1 MGKTIELGLIGHPVS
16 HSKSPEIFDSFFRE
30 FDYQGIYRLIDLTIL
45 TDLNTLLFDY
55 PNLSGFNVTIP
66 HKRNIIPLLDS
77 IDQTAAAIGAVNTVK
92 INWTNGKPHFRG
104 YNTDYFGFK
113 RTLELLPHA
122 FDAVYILGTGG
133 ASKAVW
139 AAFLGN
145 NIETTFVSRKTVND
159 HVISYEDF
167 NAIEWTNNPLIV
179 NTTPAGMSP
188 NIDEMPEIHL
198 KNLPS
203 QSQIIDLIYNPEV
216 TKLMAEAE
224 KFNIFAIN
232 GRTMLNAQA
241 EKAWEIFT
249 QSI

>member
-30 FDYQGIYRLIDLTIL
+30 FDYQGIYRLIDLKSL
-45 TDLNTLLFDY
+45 TELDTLLVDY

-66 HKRNIIPLLDS
+66 HKKSIIPLLDS
-77 IDQTAAAIGAVNTVK
+77 IDDTAADIGAVNTVK
-92 INWTNGKPHFRG
+92 ISWTNGKAHFKG

-113 RTLELLPHA
+113 STLDLLPHA

-133 ASKAVW
+133 ASKAVF
-139 AAFLGN
+139 AAFLGDD
-145 NIETTFVSRKTVND
+145 IETKFVSRNTVNN
-159 HVISYEDF
+159 HTISYQDF

-188 NIDEMPEIHL
+188 NIDEMPEIQL
-198 KNLPS
+198 KNLPV

-216 TKLMAEAE
+216 TKLMAEA
-224 KFNIFAIN
+224 KKINIFAIN
-232 GRTMLNAQA
+232 GRTMLNIQAQ
-241 EKAWEIFT
+241 KAWEIFT
-249 QSI
+249 QSL